1 MRTQRKR
8 FEFVLSLVV
17 VLLLFIGS
25 WLTINHFFKE
35 EVIQQQTEYLQKNGS
50 LIVTQLENRTI
61 DEGLEV
67 TDEIKQMLNDF
78 VTDETERITLMDRD
92 GTILYDSYDPTL
104 MGERNDRPEIQA
116 ILSGNSLGSSLRQ
129 SATLGEELLY
139 VALPV
144 TLDNQRIGIL
154 RISETTVGFASS
166 AENFR
171 RSILFVLTIAFI
183 IIALMVLYLIRQK
196 NRPMET
202 VLPVLKKMV
211 DHPEVAS
218 NILEA
223 SNQWEELYLTINQLS
238 EKMSSTYLAYT
249 STENQ
254 FYTLLNDLMIGVFII
269 DEEDQLKFANPKIRE
284 HLGLTAID
292 ETTVYTDVIE
302 DPQLIR
308 LIHQATSEH
317 PLVHEILKLKFPKE
331 QVLDISIRYVQDEN
345 QAPQLIG
352 IAYDLTRVKQ
362 LEKLQRDFVGNVS
375 HELKTPVTS
384 LIGFTETLLD
394 GAKDNPVTLTEF
406 LLIMQKDAKRLQ
418 QLIQEIIQL
427 SQDGKT
433 VLAEPESVELHQL
446 FTTISSNYRRKIAEK
461 NLTITIDGPE
471 PAYFVTQPKFF
482 QPIVKNLIEN
492 AINYSFEETT
502 ITIAY
507 QLTTAQ
513 LTFSITDIG
522 IEIDEEEQERIF
534 ERFYR
539 VDKARGRDS
548 GGTGLGL
555 AIVQEYTTALGGHV
569 TVSSRIKQGTI
580 FTVTL
585 PTHL

>member
-211 DHPEVAS
+211 DHPEIAS

-284 HLGLTAID
+284 HLGLTAIA

-317 PLVHEILKLKFPKE
+317 PLVHEILKIKFPKE

-394 GAKDNPVTLTEF
+394 GAKDDTVTLTEF

-446 FTTISSNYRRKIAEK
+446 FTTISGNYRRKIAEK

-482 QPIVKNLIEN
+482 HPIVKNLIEN

-569 TVSSRIKQGTI
+569 TVSSRINQETI

>member
-317 PLVHEILKLKFPKE
+317 PLVHEILKIKFPKE

-394 GAKDNPVTLTEF
+394 GAKDDPVTLTEF

-433 VLAEPESVELHQL
+433 ILAEPESVELHQL
-446 FTTISSNYRRKIAEK
+446 FTTISGNYRRKIAEK
-461 NLTITIDGPE
+461 NLTITIYGPE

-492 AINYSFEETT
+492 AINYSFEETA

-569 TVSSRIKQGTI
+569 TVSSRINQGTI

>member
-139 VALPV
+139 VALPII
-144 TLDNQRIGIL
+144 LDNQRIGIL
-154 RISETTVGFASS
+154 RISETTAGFASS

-211 DHPEVAS
+211 DHPEVSS

-284 HLGLTAID
+284 HLGFTAID

-317 PLVHEILKLKFPKE
+317 PLVHEILKMKFPKE

-394 GAKDNPVTLTEF
+394 GAKEDPVTLTEF

-433 VLAEPESVELHQL
+433 VLAEPESIELHQL
-446 FTTISSNYRRKIAEK
+446 FTTISGNYRRKIAEK

-513 LTFSITDIG
+513 LIFSITDIG

-555 AIVQEYTTALGGHV
+555 AIVQEYTTALGGKV
-569 TVSSRIKQGTI
+569 TVSSRLNQGTI